1 MSIPTPKWIYK
12 RRWLHNDDRV
22 IAHGSG
28 VWIFSLMFRVDPSHS
43 SANSFLTQ
51 DMTIMGPNVDGT
63 CVYNNHQ
70 KLVSENEVQNTTLT
84 SDSTRNKIFWY
95 FCISGIWYCAKLNSL
110 HSQIMQKLCEK
121 AKKMEKKKLQ
131 KLKGSTE
138 NNQNILVR
146 IQKSIMDF
154 TARNLP
160 DTKVLVV
167 VSALK
172 FQLPRQ

>member
-1 MSIPTPKWIYK
+1 
-12 RRWLHNDDRV
+12 
-22 IAHGSG
+22 
-28 VWIFSLMFRVDPSHS
+28 
-43 SANSFLTQ
+43 
-51 DMTIMGPNVDGT
+51 
-63 CVYNNHQ
+63 
-70 KLVSENEVQNTTLT
+70 
-84 SDSTRNKIFWY
+84 
-95 FCISGIWYCAKLNSL
+95 
-110 HSQIMQKLCEK
+110 MQKLCEK